1 MYFSFF
7 LEENDAKYLF
17 QKKTLKRCKSP
28 FFPYHN
34 TVSLKALQAGS
45 IIFSVPF
52 LFSFSKNKK
61 MTNKTT
67 SKRAAETQPES
78 SESKRHKLDKNEKRI
93 YFIFIFFSKKKIL
106 YC

>member
-1 MYFSFF
+1 MMLNTFF
-7 LEENDAKYLF
+7 
-17 QKKTLKRCKSP
+17 KKKPLNAANP
-28 FFPYHN
+28 LFFPYHN

-78 SESKRHKLDKNEKRI
+78 SGSKRHKLDKNEKRI